1 MTQVQDLSTLG
12 QKKEGTIL
20 NLKFPSVENRPLTVK
35 EFVEFSIYNFDQVGR
50 QLKSILEYLKG
61 QDNVNMIM
69 KEKLTLFETVLNA
82 WIEEAKKLESNEQ
95 KENTDNK

>member
-1 MTQVQDLSTLG
+1 M
-12 QKKEGTIL
+12 
-20 NLKFPSVENRPLTVK
+20 ENRPLTVK